1 MGIALLLR
9 NMQTTDLRA
18 SPTIAKRAVLI
29 GTVLII
35 ANSYWIAYVEMIW
48 HTAHLTTVAMSV
60 NVMFG
65 ILAMTLLN
73 MGVRRISPR
82 IALEPRD
89 LLVVYSMLAVGSAFS
104 GHDCIPRLMGLIPYA
119 FRFATPENDW
129 EALLFHHLP
138 EWLVVKHP
146 KTVNDFYEGE
156 VNFFTEGYVQHWVVP
171 ILAWSAVIFL
181 LMLIFLCLT
190 VLLRKQWIENE
201 KLAYPIIQ
209 IPLEITT
216 NRHIFRNRLL
226 WIGFGIAMGINL
238 LNGLQFFFPVL
249 PEIPVRKYNLNIY
262 FTQKPWNAM
271 GSTPLRFHPY
281 LIGFSFIL
289 PLDLAFSCTFFYLMK
304 KAQLLFGSTV
314 GIVTLQGYPFLG
326 EQGAGALLALLAIA
340 CWAARKHFASMMRQV
355 IRPNRAASETEAI
368 SPRSAVIT
376 LGVCLL
382 LLAVICVRGGMSL
395 WAFAIFIS
403 IYLMI
408 VVGLTRMRAE
418 LGPPI
423 HAIGYLTP
431 QYMMI
436 SLLGTRRLRAGNLTM
451 LSLLNWLSGASYAS
465 FRTHPMPDQL
475 EAFKL
480 AERTG
485 IRNRTMF
492 TVLVIASLVG
502 ILSSLILYPYAIYR
516 EGVAAGSEQIH
527 AGGADT
533 YNFLSSWLVNPKPTD
548 WLATSVLGLA
558 FAANLG
564 IMFLRSR
571 FVWCPL
577 HPAGYVIGVAPGTT
591 DVIWFPLLIAMVA
604 KWLILKHGG
613 INAYRKAVPFFIGL
627 VLGEALMGCFWP
639 LLSLVLRS
647 AVYSWI

>member
-1 MGIALLLR
+1 MR
-9 NMQTTDLRA
+9 QTNFQPS
-18 SPTIAKRAVLI
+18 SPIAKRAVLI

-65 ILAMTLLN
+65 IFIITVLN
-73 MGVRRISPR
+73 MWIRSFAPSVS
-82 IALEPRD
+82 LTQRD
-89 LLVVYSMLAVGSAFS
+89 LIVVYSMLAVGSAFS

-119 FRFATPENDW
+119 FRFATAENDW

-146 KTVNDFYEGE
+146 KTVNDFYEGN
-156 VNFFTEGYVQHWVVP
+156 VNFFTEGYVQYWIVP
-171 ILAWSAVIFL
+171 ILSWSAVIFL

-190 VLLRKQWIENE
+190 SLIRKQWIENE

-216 NRHIFRNRLL
+216 NRRIFRNRLL

-249 PEIPVRKYNLNIY
+249 PEVPVKKYNLNIY

-271 GSTPLRFHPY
+271 GNTPLRFHPY

-289 PLDLAFSCTFFYLMK
+289 PLDLAFSCSFFYLMK
-304 KAQLLFGSTV
+304 KMQLIFGSATGV
-314 GIVTLQGYPFLG
+314 SKLQGYPFLG
-326 EQGAGALLALLAIA
+326 EQGAGALVALLAIA
-340 CWAARKHFASMMRQV
+340 CWNGRKYFASVFSQV
-355 IRPNRAASETEAI
+355 IRQNRGRTQNEAF
-368 SPRSAVIT
+368 SYRSTLVT
-376 LGVCLL
+376 LGLCLL
-382 LLAVICVRGGMSL
+382 LLAILCIRGGMSL
-395 WAFAIFIS
+395 WAFSVFIG

-408 VVGLTRMRAE
+408 VIGLTRMRAE

-485 IRNRTMF
+485 VRNRTMF
-492 TVLVIASLVG
+492 IVLVIASLVG

-533 YNFLSSWLVNPKPTD
+533 YNFLSSWLVNPKPMD
-548 WLATSVLGLA
+548 WLATTVLGLT
-558 FAANLG
+558 FTANLG

-591 DVIWFPLLIAMVA
+591 DIIWFPLLIAMVA
-604 KWLILKHGG
+604 KWIILRNGG
-613 INAYRKAVPFFIGL
+613 IKAYRRAIPFFIGL

-639 LLSLVLRS
+639 LLSLILRS

>member
-1 MGIALLLR
+1 MH
-9 NMQTTDLRA
+9 TTDSRA
-18 SPTIAKRAVLI
+18 SQAIAKRAVLI
-29 GTVLII
+29 GTILII
-35 ANSYWIAYVEMIW
+35 GNSYWIAYVEMIW

-73 MGVRRISPR
+73 IGVRRIFPR
-82 IALEPRD
+82 IALAPRD
-89 LLVVYSMLAVGSAFS
+89 LLVIYSMLAVGSAFS

-146 KTVNDFYEGE
+146 KTVTDFYEGK
-156 VNFFTEGYVQHWVVP
+156 VNFFTEGYMQHWIIP
-171 ILAWSAVIFL
+171 ILSWSAVIFL

-190 VLLRKQWIENE
+190 ALLRKQWIENE

-216 NRHIFRNRLL
+216 NRNIFRNRLL
-226 WIGFGIAMGINL
+226 WIGFGIAMAINL
-238 LNGLQFFFPVL
+238 LNGLQYFFPVL

-262 FTQKPWNAM
+262 FTQKPWNAI

-281 LIGFSFIL
+281 LIGFAFIL

-304 KAQLLFGSTV
+304 KVQLLFGSAV
-314 GIVTLQGYPFLG
+314 GIATFPGYPFLG

-340 CWAARKHFASMMRQV
+340 CWHARKHFASVLRQV
-355 IRPNRAASETEAI
+355 VRPNRAESRTEAL
-368 SPRSAVIT
+368 SYRSAVIT

-382 LLAVICVRGGMSL
+382 LLAVLCIRGGMSL
-395 WAFAIFIS
+395 WAFAIYIG
-403 IYLMI
+403 IYLTI

-436 SLLGTRRLRAGNLTM
+436 SLLGTRRLRPGNLTM
-451 LSLLNWLSGASYAS
+451 LSLMNWLSGASYAS
-465 FRTHPMPDQL
+465 FRTHPMPEQL

-502 ILSSLILYPYAIYR
+502 ILSSLILYPYAIYS

-548 WLATSVLGLA
+548 WLATSVLGLT

-591 DVIWFPLLIAMVA
+591 DVIWFPLLLAMVA

-647 AVYSWI
+647 SVYSWI

>member
-1 MGIALLLR
+1 MH
-9 NMQTTDLRA
+9 
-18 SPTIAKRAVLI
+18 PTAPHTSQAIAKRAVLI
-29 GTVLII
+29 GTLLII
-35 ANSYWIAYVEMIW
+35 GNSYWIAYVEMIW

-73 MGVRRISPR
+73 IGVRRIFPR
-82 IALEPRD
+82 IALAPRD

-146 KTVNDFYEGE
+146 KTVTDFYEGE
-156 VNFFTEGYVQHWVVP
+156 VNFFTGGYVQHWIVP
-171 ILAWSAVIFL
+171 ILSWSAVIFL

-190 VLLRKQWIENE
+190 ALLRKQWIENE

-271 GSTPLRFHPY
+271 GSMPLRFHPY

-289 PLDLAFSCTFFYLMK
+289 PLDLAFSCAFFYLMK
-304 KAQLLFGSTV
+304 KVQLLVGSAV
-314 GIVTLQGYPFLG
+314 GIATLQGYPFLG

-340 CWAARKHFASMMRQV
+340 CWHARHHFAAVLRQV
-355 IRPNRAASETEAI
+355 ARPNRTESQTEAL
-368 SPRSAVIT
+368 SYRSAVIT

-382 LLAVICVRGGMSL
+382 LLAVLCIRGGMSL
-395 WAFAIFIS
+395 WAFAIYIG

-436 SLLGTRRLRAGNLTM
+436 SLLGTRRLRPGNLTM
-451 LSLLNWLSGASYAS
+451 LSLMNWLSGASYAS

-492 TVLVIASLVG
+492 GVLVIASLVG
-502 ILSSLILYPYAIYR
+502 ILSSLILYPYAIYS

-591 DVIWFPLLIAMVA
+591 DVIWFPLLLAMVA

-639 LLSLVLRS
+639 LLSLILRS

>member
-1 MGIALLLR
+1 MR
-9 NMQTTDLRA
+9 QTNFQSS
-18 SPTIAKRAVLI
+18 SPIAKRAVLI

-65 ILAMTLLN
+65 IFIITVLN
-73 MGVRRISPR
+73 MWIRSFAPSVS
-82 IALEPRD
+82 LTQRD
-89 LLVVYSMLAVGSAFS
+89 LIVVYSMLAVGSAFS

-119 FRFATPENDW
+119 FRFATAENDW

-146 KTVNDFYEGE
+146 KTVNDFYEGN
-156 VNFFTEGYVQHWVVP
+156 VNFFTEGYVQYWIVP
-171 ILAWSAVIFL
+171 ILSWSAVIFL

-190 VLLRKQWIENE
+190 SLIRKQWIENE

-216 NRHIFRNRLL
+216 NRRIFRNRLL

-249 PEIPVRKYNLNIY
+249 PEIPVKKYNLNIY

-271 GSTPLRFHPY
+271 GNTPLRFHPY

-289 PLDLAFSCTFFYLMK
+289 PLDLAFSCSFFYLMK
-304 KAQLLFGSTV
+304 KMQLIFGSATGV
-314 GIVTLQGYPFLG
+314 SKLQGYPFLG
-326 EQGAGALLALLAIA
+326 EQGAGALVALLAIA
-340 CWAARKHFASMMRQV
+340 CWNGRKYFASVFSQV
-355 IRPNRAASETEAI
+355 IRQNRGQTQNEAF
-368 SPRSAVIT
+368 SYRSTLVT
-376 LGVCLL
+376 LGLCLL
-382 LLAVICVRGGMSL
+382 LLAILCIRGGMSL
-395 WAFAIFIS
+395 WAFSVFIG

-408 VVGLTRMRAE
+408 VIGLTRMRAE

-485 IRNRTMF
+485 VRNRTMF
-492 TVLVIASLVG
+492 IVLVIASLVG

-533 YNFLSSWLVNPKPTD
+533 YNFLSSWLVNPKPMD
-548 WLATSVLGLA
+548 WLATTVLGLT

-591 DVIWFPLLIAMVA
+591 DIIWFPLLIAMVA
-604 KWLILKHGG
+604 KWIILRNGG
-613 INAYRKAVPFFIGL
+613 IKAYRRAIPFFIGL

-639 LLSLVLRS
+639 LLSLILRS
-647 AVYSWI
+647 SVYSWI

>member
-1 MGIALLLR
+1 MR
-9 NMQTTDLRA
+9 QTNFQPS
-18 SPTIAKRAVLI
+18 SPIAKRAVLI

-65 ILAMTLLN
+65 IFIITVLN
-73 MGVRRISPR
+73 MWIRSFAPSVS
-82 IALEPRD
+82 LTQRD
-89 LLVVYSMLAVGSAFS
+89 LIVIYSMLAVGSAFS

-119 FRFATPENDW
+119 FRFATAENDW

-146 KTVNDFYEGE
+146 KTVNDFYEGN
-156 VNFFTEGYVQHWVVP
+156 VNFFTEGYVQYWIVP
-171 ILAWSAVIFL
+171 ILSWSAVIFL

-190 VLLRKQWIENE
+190 SLIRKQWIENE

-216 NRHIFRNRLL
+216 NRRIFRNRLL

-249 PEIPVRKYNLNIY
+249 PEIPVKKYNLNIY

-271 GSTPLRFHPY
+271 GNTPLRFHPY

-289 PLDLAFSCTFFYLMK
+289 PLDLAFSCSFFYLMK
-304 KAQLLFGSTV
+304 KVQLIFGSAT
-314 GIVTLQGYPFLG
+314 GISKLQGYPFLG
-326 EQGAGALLALLAIA
+326 EQGAGALVALLAIA
-340 CWAARKHFASMMRQV
+340 CWNGRKYFASVFSQV
-355 IRPNRAASETEAI
+355 IRQKRAGTQNEAF
-368 SPRSAVIT
+368 SYRSTLVT
-376 LGVCLL
+376 LGLCLL
-382 LLAVICVRGGMSL
+382 LLAILCIRGGMSL
-395 WAFAIFIS
+395 WAFSVFIG
-403 IYLMI
+403 IYLII
-408 VVGLTRMRAE
+408 VIGLTRMRAE

-485 IRNRTMF
+485 VRNRTMF
-492 TVLVIASLVG
+492 IVLVIASLVG

-533 YNFLSSWLVNPKPTD
+533 YNFLSSWLVNPKPMD
-548 WLATSVLGLA
+548 WLATTVLGLT
-558 FAANLG
+558 FIANLG

-591 DVIWFPLLIAMVA
+591 DIIWFPLLIAMVA
-604 KWLILKHGG
+604 KWIILRNGG
-613 INAYRKAVPFFIGL
+613 IKAYRRAIPFFIGL

-639 LLSLVLRS
+639 LLSLILRS
-647 AVYSWI
+647 SVYSWI

>member
-1 MGIALLLR
+1 
-9 NMQTTDLRA
+9 MQTP
-18 SPTIAKRAVLI
+18 SPRTSQAIAKRAVLI
-29 GTVLII
+29 GTILII
-35 ANSYWIAYVEMIW
+35 GNSYWIAYVEMIW

-73 MGVRRISPR
+73 IGVRRIFPR

-146 KTVNDFYEGE
+146 KTVTDFYEGE
-156 VNFFTEGYVQHWVVP
+156 VNFFTEGYVQHWIVP
-171 ILAWSAVIFL
+171 ILSWSAVIFL

-190 VLLRKQWIENE
+190 ALLRKQWIENE

-216 NRHIFRNRLL
+216 NRHIFRNKLL

-262 FTQKPWNAM
+262 FTQKPWNAI
-271 GSTPLRFHPY
+271 GSMPLRFHPY

-289 PLDLAFSCTFFYLMK
+289 PLDLAFSCAFFYLMK
-304 KAQLLFGSTV
+304 KVQLLAGSAA
-314 GIVTLQGYPFLG
+314 GIATLQGYPFLG

-340 CWAARKHFASMMRQV
+340 CWHARKHFASVLRQV
-355 IRPNRAASETEAI
+355 LRPNRTESQTEAL
-368 SPRSAVIT
+368 SYRSAVIT
-376 LGVCLL
+376 LGICLL
-382 LLAVICVRGGMSL
+382 LLAFFCIRGGMSL
-395 WAFAIFIS
+395 WAFAIYIG

-436 SLLGTRRLRAGNLTM
+436 SLLGTRRLRPGNLTM
-451 LSLLNWLSGASYAS
+451 LSLMNWLSGASYAS

-492 TVLVIASLVG
+492 SVLVIASLVG
-502 ILSSLILYPYAIYR
+502 ILSSLILYPYAIYS

-591 DVIWFPLLIAMVA
+591 DVIWFPLLLAMVT

-639 LLSLVLRS
+639 LLSLILRS

>member
-1 MGIALLLR
+1 
-9 NMQTTDLRA
+9 MQTPVPRTSQA
-18 SPTIAKRAVLI
+18 IAKRAVLI
-29 GTVLII
+29 GTLLII
-35 ANSYWIAYVEMIW
+35 GNSYWIAYVEMIW

-73 MGVRRISPR
+73 LGVRRIFPR
-82 IALEPRD
+82 IALAPRD

-146 KTVNDFYEGE
+146 KTVTDFYEGE
-156 VNFFTEGYVQHWVVP
+156 VNFFTGGYVQHWIVP
-171 ILAWSAVIFL
+171 ILSWSAVIFL

-190 VLLRKQWIENE
+190 ALIRKQWIENE

-271 GSTPLRFHPY
+271 GSMPLRFHPY

-289 PLDLAFSCTFFYLMK
+289 PLDLAFSCAFFYLMK
-304 KAQLLFGSTV
+304 KVQLLVGSAV
-314 GIVTLQGYPFLG
+314 GIATLPGYPFLG

-340 CWAARKHFASMMRQV
+340 CWHARKHFATVLRQV
-355 IRPNRAASETEAI
+355 VRPNRTESQTEAL
-368 SPRSAVIT
+368 SYRSAVIT
-376 LGVCLL
+376 LGICLL
-382 LLAVICVRGGMSL
+382 LLAIFCIRGGMSL
-395 WAFAIFIS
+395 WAFAIYIS

-436 SLLGTRRLRAGNLTM
+436 SLLGTRRLRPGNLTM
-451 LSLLNWLSGASYAS
+451 LSLMNWLSGASYAS

-492 TVLVIASLVG
+492 GVLVIASLVG
-502 ILSSLILYPYAIYR
+502 ILSSLILYPYAIYS

-548 WLATSVLGLA
+548 WLATSVLGAA

-591 DVIWFPLLIAMVA
+591 DVIWFPLLLAMVA

-639 LLSLVLRS
+639 LLSLILRS

>member
-1 MGIALLLR
+1 MR
-9 NMQTTDLRA
+9 QTNIQ
-18 SPTIAKRAVLI
+18 PTSKITMRAVLI

-35 ANSYWIAYVEMIW
+35 CNSYWIAYVEMIW

-65 ILAMTLLN
+65 IFIITMLN
-73 MGVRRISPR
+73 MWVRSFIPSA
-82 IALEPRD
+82 ALSQRD
-89 LLVVYSMLAVGSAFS
+89 LIVVYSMLAVGSAFS
-104 GHDCIPRLMGLIPYA
+104 GHDCMPRLMGLIPYA
-119 FRFATPENDW
+119 FRFATAENDW

-138 EWLVVKHP
+138 EWLVVKDP
-146 KTVNDFYEGE
+146 KTVNDFYEGN
-156 VNFFTEGYVQHWVVP
+156 VNFFTEGYVQHWIVP
-171 ILAWSAVIFL
+171 ILSWSAVIFL
-181 LMLIFLCLT
+181 LMLVFLCLT
-190 VLLRKQWIENE
+190 SLIRKQWIENE

-216 NRHIFRNRLL
+216 NRRIFSNRLL
-226 WIGFGIAMGINL
+226 WIGFGIAFGINL
-238 LNGLQFFFPVL
+238 LNGLQYFYPVL
-249 PEIPVRKYNLNIY
+249 PEIPVKKYNLNVY
-262 FTQKPWNAM
+262 FTQKPWDAIGN
-271 GSTPLRFHPY
+271 TPLRFHPY

-304 KAQLLFGSTV
+304 KAQLIFGSATGV
-314 GIVTLQGYPFLG
+314 SKVPGYPFLG

-340 CWAARKHFASMMRQV
+340 CWHGRKHLSLVFSRVLRQD
-355 IRPNRAASETEAI
+355 RTSTQTEAI
-368 SPRSAVIT
+368 SYRSTIIT
-376 LGVCLL
+376 LVLSLL
-382 LLAVICVRGGMSL
+382 LLAVFCIRGGMSL
-395 WAFAIFIS
+395 WAFSVFIG

-475 EAFKL
+475 ESFKL
-480 AERTG
+480 GERTG
-485 IRNRTMF
+485 VRNRTMF
-492 TVLVIASLVG
+492 TVLVVASLVG
-502 ILSSLILYPYAIYR
+502 ILSSLILYPYTIYR

-533 YNFLSSWLVNPKPTD
+533 YNFLSSWLVNPKPMD
-548 WLATSVLGLA
+548 WLATTVLG
-558 FAANLG
+558 FTFFTNLG

-591 DVIWFPLLIAMVA
+591 DIIWFPLLIAMVA
-604 KWLILKHGG
+604 KWIILRNGG
-613 INAYRKAVPFFIGL
+613 IKAYRRAIPFFIGL

>member
-1 MGIALLLR
+1 MR
-9 NMQTTDLRA
+9 QTNFQPS
-18 SPTIAKRAVLI
+18 SPIAKRAVLI

-65 ILAMTLLN
+65 IFIITVLN
-73 MGVRRISPR
+73 MWIRSFAPSVS
-82 IALEPRD
+82 LTQRD
-89 LLVVYSMLAVGSAFS
+89 LIVVYSMLAVGSAFS

-119 FRFATPENDW
+119 FRFATAENDW

-146 KTVNDFYEGE
+146 KTVNDFYEGN
-156 VNFFTEGYVQHWVVP
+156 VNFFTEGYVQYWIVP
-171 ILAWSAVIFL
+171 ILSWSAVIFL

-190 VLLRKQWIENE
+190 SLIRKQWIENE

-216 NRHIFRNRLL
+216 NRRIFRNRLL

-249 PEIPVRKYNLNIY
+249 PEIPVKKYNLNIY

-271 GSTPLRFHPY
+271 GNTPLRFHPY

-289 PLDLAFSCTFFYLMK
+289 PLDLAFSCSFFYLMK
-304 KAQLLFGSTV
+304 KMQLIFGSATGV
-314 GIVTLQGYPFLG
+314 SKLQGYPFLG
-326 EQGAGALLALLAIA
+326 EQGAGALVALLAIA
-340 CWAARKHFASMMRQV
+340 CWNGRKYFASVFSQV
-355 IRPNRAASETEAI
+355 IRQNRGQTQNEAF
-368 SPRSAVIT
+368 SYRSTLVT
-376 LGVCLL
+376 LGLCLL
-382 LLAVICVRGGMSL
+382 LLAILCIRGGMSL
-395 WAFAIFIS
+395 WAFSVFIG

-408 VVGLTRMRAE
+408 VIGLTRMRAE

-485 IRNRTMF
+485 VRNRTMF
-492 TVLVIASLVG
+492 IVLVIASLVG

-533 YNFLSSWLVNPKPTD
+533 YNFLSSWLVNPKPMD
-548 WLATSVLGLA
+548 WLATTVLGLT
-558 FAANLG
+558 FTANLG

-591 DVIWFPLLIAMVA
+591 DIIWFPLLIAMVA
-604 KWLILKHGG
+604 KWIILRNGG
-613 INAYRKAVPFFIGL
+613 IKAYRRAIPFFIGL

-639 LLSLVLRS
+639 LLSLILRS

>member
-1 MGIALLLR
+1 MF
-9 NMQTTDLRA
+9 QTNEKSSR
-18 SPTIAKRAVLI
+18 TITIRAVLI

-35 ANSYWIAYVEMIW
+35 GNSYWIAYVEMIW

-65 ILAMTLLN
+65 IFVITMLN
-73 MGVRRISPR
+73 MWFRSFAPSA
-82 IALEPRD
+82 ALTQRD
-89 LLVVYSMLAVGSAFS
+89 LIVVYSMLAVGSAFS
-104 GHDCIPRLMGLIPYA
+104 GHDCMPRLMGLIPYA

-146 KTVNDFYEGE
+146 KTVNDFYEGN
-156 VNFFTEGYVQHWVVP
+156 VNFFTEGYVQYWIVP

-181 LMLIFLCLT
+181 LMLVFLCLT
-190 VLLRKQWIENE
+190 SLIRKQWIENE

-216 NRHIFRNRLL
+216 NSRIFRSRLL
-226 WIGFGIAMGINL
+226 WIGFGIAVGINL
-238 LNGLQFFFPVL
+238 LNGLHFFFPIL
-249 PEIPVRKYNLNIY
+249 PEIPVRKYNLNMY

-304 KAQLLFGSTV
+304 KVQLLFGSTTGV
-314 GIVTLQGYPFLG
+314 SKLQGYPFLG

-340 CWAARKHFASMMRQV
+340 CWNGRKHFGVVLSQA
-355 IRPNRAASETEAI
+355 IRPNRAEAKLEAL
-368 SPRSAVIT
+368 SYRTTLIT
-376 LGVCLL
+376 LALSL
-382 LLAVICVRGGMSL
+382 FLLAVFCVQGGMSL
-395 WAFAIFIS
+395 WAFIVFIG
-403 IYLMI
+403 IYLLI

-451 LSLLNWLSGASYAS
+451 LSLMNWLSGASYAS

-485 IRNRTMF
+485 VRNRTMF

-502 ILSSLILYPYAIYR
+502 ILSSLILYPYTIYR

-548 WLATSVLGLA
+548 WLATTVLGGT

-591 DVIWFPLLIAMVA
+591 DVIWFPLLIAMVT
-604 KWLILKHGG
+604 KWIILRNGG
-613 INAYRKAVPFFIGL
+613 IKAYRRAIPFFIGL

-639 LLSLVLRS
+639 LLSLILRS

>member
-1 MGIALLLR
+1 MH
-9 NMQTTDLRA
+9 QTNLQT
-18 SPTIAKRAVLI
+18 SQPISKRAVLI

-35 ANSYWIAYVEMIW
+35 GNSYWIAYVEMIW

-65 ILAMTLLN
+65 IFVITVLN
-73 MGVRRISPR
+73 MWIRSLAPSA
-82 IALEPRD
+82 ALTQRD
-89 LLVVYSMLAVGSAFS
+89 LIVVYSMLAVGSAFS

-119 FRFATPENDW
+119 FRFATAENDW

-146 KTVNDFYEGE
+146 KTVNDFYEGN
-156 VNFFTEGYVQHWVVP
+156 VNFFTEGYVQYWIVP
-171 ILAWSAVIFL
+171 ILSWSAVIFL

-190 VLLRKQWIENE
+190 ALIRKQWIESE

-216 NRHIFRNRLL
+216 NRRIFRKRLL
-226 WIGFGIAMGINL
+226 WIGFGVAVGINL
-238 LNGLQFFFPVL
+238 LNGLHFFFPML

-262 FTQKPWNAM
+262 FTQKPWNAI

-289 PLDLAFSCTFFYLMK
+289 PLDLAFSCSFFYLMK
-304 KAQLLFGSTV
+304 KVQLLFGSATGV
-314 GIVTLQGYPFLG
+314 SKSPGYPFLG
-326 EQGAGALLALLAIA
+326 EQGAGALLALLAVA
-340 CWAARKHFASMMRQV
+340 CWNGRKHFAFVFSQV
-355 IRPNRAASETEAI
+355 IRPNRAEAQNEAF
-368 SPRSAVIT
+368 SYRSTLIT
-376 LGVCLL
+376 LALSL
-382 LLAVICVRGGMSL
+382 FLLAVFCIRGGMSL
-395 WAFAIFIS
+395 WAFAVFIG
-403 IYLMI
+403 IYLLI

-451 LSLLNWLSGASYAS
+451 LSLMNWLSGASYAS

-480 AERTG
+480 AERTS

-533 YNFLSSWLVNPKPTD
+533 YNFLSSWLVNPKPMD
-548 WLATSVLGLA
+548 WLATTVLGVT
-558 FAANLG
+558 FIANLG
-564 IMFLRSR
+564 IMLLRSR

-591 DVIWFPLLIAMVA
+591 DIIWFPLLIAMVT
-604 KWLILKHGG
+604 KWIILRNGG
-613 INAYRKAVPFFIGL
+613 IKAYRRAIPFFIGL

-639 LLSLVLRS
+639 LLSLILRS

>member
-1 MGIALLLR
+1 MEKSVPTI
-9 NMQTTDLRA
+9 QTEQ
-18 SPTIAKRAVLI
+18 SIAKRAVFI
-29 GTVLII
+29 GAMLII

-65 ILAMTLLN
+65 ILLITLLN
-73 MGVRRISPR
+73 LGVQSVFPR
-82 IALEPRD
+82 AALRQRD
-89 LLVVYSMLAVGSAFS
+89 KLVVYAMLAVGSAFS

-138 EWLVVKHP
+138 EWLVVKHT
-146 KTVNDFYEGE
+146 KTVNAFYEGK
-156 VNFFTEGYVQHWVVP
+156 VNFFTEGYVQYWVVP
-171 ILAWSAVIFL
+171 ILSWTAVIFL

-190 VLLRKQWIENE
+190 SLIRKQWIEKE

-209 IPLEITT
+209 IPLEITAG
-216 NRHIFRNRLL
+216 RAVFRNRLL
-226 WIGFGIAMGINL
+226 WLGLGIAAGINL

-249 PEIPVRKYNLNIY
+249 PEIPVRKYNLDIY
-262 FTQKPWNAM
+262 FTQKPWNAI
-271 GSTPLRFHPY
+271 GSMPLRFHPY

-289 PLDLAFSCTFFYLMK
+289 PLDLAFSCTFFYFMK
-304 KAQLLFGSTV
+304 KAQLLFGSMIGV
-314 GIVTLQGYPFLG
+314 ATLRGYPFLG
-326 EQGAGALLALLAIA
+326 EQGAGALLALLAVA
-340 CWAARKHFASMMRQV
+340 CWHARHHFASVLSQFL
-355 IRPNRAASETEAI
+355 RPNREASRTEAI
-368 SPRSAVIT
+368 SHRSAVIV
-376 LGVCLL
+376 LGISLL
-382 LLAVICVRGGMSL
+382 LLMIFCIRGGMSL

-418 LGPPI
+418 LGPPM

-436 SLLGTRRLRAGNLTM
+436 SLLGTQRLRTGNLTM

-465 FRTHPMPDQL
+465 FRTHPMPEQL

-480 AERTG
+480 AERSG

-492 TVLVIASLVG
+492 IVLVIASLVG
-502 ILSSLILYPYAIYR
+502 ILSSLILYPYAIYK

-533 YNFLSSWLVNPKPTD
+533 YNFLSSWLVSPKPTD
-548 WLATSVLGLA
+548 WLATSVLGIA

-591 DVIWFPLLIAMVA
+591 DVIWFPLFLAMIT
-604 KWLILKHGG
+604 KWLILRHGG
-613 INAYRKAVPFFIGL
+613 INAYRRAVPFFIGL
-627 VLGEALMGCFWP
+627 VLGEALIGCFWP
-639 LLSLVLRS
+639 LLSLALRS

>member
-1 MGIALLLR
+1 MH
-9 NMQTTDLRA
+9 TTDSRA
-18 SPTIAKRAVLI
+18 SQAIAKRAVLI
-29 GTVLII
+29 GTLLII
-35 ANSYWIAYVEMIW
+35 GNSYWIAYVEMIW

-73 MGVRRISPR
+73 IGVRRIFPR

-146 KTVNDFYEGE
+146 KTVTDFYEGE
-156 VNFFTEGYVQHWVVP
+156 VNFFTEGYVQHWVIP
-171 ILAWSAVIFL
+171 ILSWSAVIFL

-190 VLLRKQWIENE
+190 ALLRKQWIENE

-216 NRHIFRNRLL
+216 NRNIFRNRLL

-249 PEIPVRKYNLNIY
+249 PEIPVRKYDLNIY

-271 GSTPLRFHPY
+271 GSMPLRFHPY

-289 PLDLAFSCTFFYLMK
+289 PLDLAFSCSFFYLMK
-304 KAQLLFGSTV
+304 KVQLLFGSAV
-314 GIVTLQGYPFLG
+314 GIATFPGYPFLG

-340 CWAARKHFASMMRQV
+340 CWHARKHFASVLRQV
-355 IRPNRAASETEAI
+355 VHPNRAEARTEAL
-368 SPRSAVIT
+368 SYRSAVIT

-382 LLAVICVRGGMSL
+382 LLAVFCIRGGMSL
-395 WAFAIFIS
+395 WAFAIYIG

-436 SLLGTRRLRAGNLTM
+436 SLLGTRRLRPGNLTM
-451 LSLLNWLSGASYAS
+451 LSLMNWLSGASYAS
-465 FRTHPMPDQL
+465 FRTHPMPEQL

-502 ILSSLILYPYAIYR
+502 ILSSLILYPYAIYS

-558 FAANLG
+558 FTANLG

-591 DVIWFPLLIAMVA
+591 DVIWFPLLLAMVT

-647 AVYSWI
+647 SVYSWI

>member
-1 MGIALLLR
+1 
-9 NMQTTDLRA
+9 MQTTSPRA
-18 SPTIAKRAVLI
+18 SQAIAKRAVLI
-29 GTVLII
+29 GTILII
-35 ANSYWIAYVEMIW
+35 GNSYWIAYVEMIW

-73 MGVRRISPR
+73 IGVRRIFPR
-82 IALEPRD
+82 IALESRD

-146 KTVNDFYEGE
+146 QTVTDFYEGK

-171 ILAWSAVIFL
+171 ILSWSAVIFL

-190 VLLRKQWIENE
+190 ALLRKQWIENE

-271 GSTPLRFHPY
+271 GSMPLRFHPY

-289 PLDLAFSCTFFYLMK
+289 PLDLAFSCAFFYLMK
-304 KAQLLFGSTV
+304 KVQLLVGSTV
-314 GIVTLQGYPFLG
+314 GIATLQGYPFLG

-340 CWAARKHFASMMRQV
+340 CWHARKHFASVLRQV
-355 IRPNRAASETEAI
+355 VRPNRTESQTEAL
-368 SPRSAVIT
+368 SYRSAVIT
-376 LGVCLL
+376 LGICLL
-382 LLAVICVRGGMSL
+382 LLAFFCIRGGMSL
-395 WAFAIFIS
+395 WAFAIYIG

-436 SLLGTRRLRAGNLTM
+436 SLLGTRRLRPGNLTM
-451 LSLLNWLSGASYAS
+451 LSLMNWLSGASYAS

-492 TVLVIASLVG
+492 GVLVIASLVG

-591 DVIWFPLLIAMVA
+591 DVIWFPLLLAMVT

-639 LLSLVLRS
+639 LLSLILRS

>member
-1 MGIALLLR
+1 MR
-9 NMQTTDLRA
+9 QTNFQPS
-18 SPTIAKRAVLI
+18 SPIAKRAVLI

-65 ILAMTLLN
+65 IFIITVLN
-73 MGVRRISPR
+73 MWIRSFAPSVS
-82 IALEPRD
+82 LTQRD
-89 LLVVYSMLAVGSAFS
+89 LIVVYSMLAVGSAFS

-119 FRFATPENDW
+119 FRFATAENDW

-146 KTVNDFYEGE
+146 KTVNDFYEGN
-156 VNFFTEGYVQHWVVP
+156 VNFFTEGYVQYWIVP
-171 ILAWSAVIFL
+171 ILSWSAVIFL

-190 VLLRKQWIENE
+190 SLIRKQWIENE

-216 NRHIFRNRLL
+216 NRRIFRNRLL

-249 PEIPVRKYNLNIY
+249 PEVPVKKYNLNIY

-271 GSTPLRFHPY
+271 GNTPLRFHPY

-289 PLDLAFSCTFFYLMK
+289 PLDLAFSCSFFYLMK
-304 KAQLLFGSTV
+304 KVQLIFGSATGV
-314 GIVTLQGYPFLG
+314 SKLQGYPFLG
-326 EQGAGALLALLAIA
+326 EQGAGALVALLTIA
-340 CWAARKHFASMMRQV
+340 CWNGRKYFASVFSQV
-355 IRPNRAASETEAI
+355 IRPNRGRTQNEAF
-368 SPRSAVIT
+368 SYRSTLVT
-376 LGVCLL
+376 LGLCLL
-382 LLAVICVRGGMSL
+382 FLAILCIRGGMSL
-395 WAFAIFIS
+395 WAFSVFIG

-480 AERTG
+480 GERTG
-485 IRNRTMF
+485 VRNRTMF
-492 TVLVIASLVG
+492 IVLVIASLVG

-533 YNFLSSWLVNPKPTD
+533 YNFLSSWLVNPKPMD
-548 WLATSVLGLA
+548 WLATTVLGLT
-558 FAANLG
+558 FIVNLG

-591 DVIWFPLLIAMVA
+591 DIIWFPLLIAMVA
-604 KWLILKHGG
+604 KWIILRNGG
-613 INAYRKAVPFFIGL
+613 IKAYRRAIPFFIGL

-639 LLSLVLRS
+639 LLSLILRS
-647 AVYSWI
+647 SVYSWI

>member
-1 MGIALLLR
+1 
-9 NMQTTDLRA
+9 MQTP
-18 SPTIAKRAVLI
+18 SPRTSQAIAKRAVLI
-29 GTVLII
+29 GTILII
-35 ANSYWIAYVEMIW
+35 GNSYWIAYVEMIW

-73 MGVRRISPR
+73 IGVRRIFPR

-146 KTVNDFYEGE
+146 KTVTDFYEGE
-156 VNFFTEGYVQHWVVP
+156 VNFFTEGYVQHWIVP
-171 ILAWSAVIFL
+171 ILSWSAVIFL

-190 VLLRKQWIENE
+190 ALLRKQWIENE

-216 NRHIFRNRLL
+216 NRHIFRNKLL

-262 FTQKPWNAM
+262 FTQKPWNAI
-271 GSTPLRFHPY
+271 GSMPLRFHPY

-289 PLDLAFSCTFFYLMK
+289 PLDLAFSCAFFYLMK
-304 KAQLLFGSTV
+304 KVQLLVGSAA
-314 GIVTLQGYPFLG
+314 GIATLQGYPFLG

-340 CWAARKHFASMMRQV
+340 CWHARKHFASVLRQV
-355 IRPNRAASETEAI
+355 LRPNRTESQTEAL
-368 SPRSAVIT
+368 SYRSAVIT
-376 LGVCLL
+376 LGICLL
-382 LLAVICVRGGMSL
+382 LLAFFCIRGGMSL
-395 WAFAIFIS
+395 WAFAIYIG

-436 SLLGTRRLRAGNLTM
+436 SLLGTRRLRPGNLTM
-451 LSLLNWLSGASYAS
+451 LSLMNWLSGASYAS

-492 TVLVIASLVG
+492 GVLVIASLVG
-502 ILSSLILYPYAIYR
+502 ILSSLILYPYAIYS

-591 DVIWFPLLIAMVA
+591 DVIWFPLLLAMVT

-639 LLSLVLRS
+639 LLSLILRS